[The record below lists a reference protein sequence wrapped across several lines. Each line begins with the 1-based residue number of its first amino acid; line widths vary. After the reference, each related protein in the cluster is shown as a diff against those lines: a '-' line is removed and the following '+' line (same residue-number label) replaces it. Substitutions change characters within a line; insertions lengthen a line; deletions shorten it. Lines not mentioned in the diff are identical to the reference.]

1 MKKTKILIVGGG
13 FAGIKSALELCD
25 VPSFEVTL
33 LSNSRNFEHHP
44 TLYRTATGGRRS
56 ISSIPL
62 KEIFADKDIELR
74 YGTAKK
80 LDREKKTV
88 ATASGDKLHFDVVI
102 LALGVVTN
110 YFGIKGLQE
119 YSFGI
124 KSLQDA
130 EELKNHLH
138 RQLIDEKK
146 PDLNYIVVGGG
157 PTGIELAGALPKYL
171 EQIIK
176 KHGLKPRKIHVD
188 LVEGAPRLMPRMPH
202 SVSRAIAR
210 RLRSLGVRLYLGKPV
225 QAESADSLMVD
236 GKPIRSHTVIWT
248 AGIANHPFFTE
259 NNFICSPNGRVKVDK
274 HLQAWPSVFV
284 IGDNADTQYTGMA
297 QTALHNA
304 DFVAENI
311 KRSNLRSE
319 EPKDY
324 KPKKPV
330 YITPAGPHWAAVVW
344 GNVHLYG
351 WLGWALRRA
360 ADWMSYKDVTP
371 WWKAVELSLA
381 EEDSED
387 SCILCA
393 NAAATK

>member
-1 MKKTKILIVGGG
+1 MKKTKILVVGGG
-13 FAGIKSALELCD
+13 FGGVKSALELCEI
-25 VPSFEVTL
+25 PSFDVTL
-33 LSNSRNFEHHP
+33 LSSNRNFEHHP
-44 TLYRTATGGRRS
+44 TLYRTATGGRRA

-62 KEIFADKDIELR
+62 GEIFRDKPIHLK

-80 LDREKKTV
+80 LQRTKKTLK
-88 ATASGDKLHFDVVI
+88 TTNGDTYHFDVII

-110 YFGIKGLQE
+110 YFGIEGLKE
-119 YSFGI
+119 YSYGI
-124 KSLQDA
+124 KSLHDA

-138 RQLIDEKK
+138 KQLIDQKK

-176 KHGLKPRKIHVD
+176 KHGLKPRKVHVD

-202 SVSRAIAR
+202 AVSRAVAR
-210 RLRSLGVRLYLGKPV
+210 RLRSLGVKLYLGKPV
-225 QAESADSLMVD
+225 QAESADSLMVG
-236 GKPIRSHTVIWT
+236 GKTIRSHTVIWT
-248 AGIANHPFFTE
+248 AGIANNPFFKE
-259 NNFICSPNGRVKVDK
+259 NNFTCSQNGRVQVDQY
-274 HLQAWPSVFV
+274 LQAWPSIFV
-284 IGDNADTQYTGMA
+284 IGDNADTPYTGMA

-304 DFVAENI
+304 DFVANNI
-311 KRSNLRSE
+311 KRSNLRCE
-319 EPKDY
+319 APLPY

-330 YITPAGPHWAAVVW
+330 YITPAGPYWSAVVW
-344 GNVHLYG
+344 GNLHLYG

-381 EEDSED
+381 EEDNED

-393 NAAATK
+393 NAAATE